1 MNCTCGAPL
10 PDGFFLCAACGD
22 LLATALAEVADVV
35 TVLDAGLSRASLT
48 ARYGERV
55 NSSGPLHA
63 PLPINETLYDAKRGL
78 HVALMKAALQI
89 GERIT
94 DRSCAGLAAHLT
106 RNLGLVRR
114 QEWAPK
120 FKKDFQEVAKK
131 AYQATQ
137 PPGERINVGEC
148 GYVHEGWACTSTLMP
163 RRDQDNI
170 TCRSCGTV
178 WDVKLRQ
185 RDAIGGAW
193 LAVGFPATIIRALSA
208 YGITIKPK
216 HFENWVRLGHLEP
229 VAEQDGRKQYRVN
242 EVWAVARRMEDRRK
256 QMVTKG

>member
-1 MNCTCGAPL
+1 VICTCDAPL

-106 RNLGLVRR
+106 RHLDEVRR